1 MANLLQLLPQ
11 QGSASFLQSL
21 ESAQERFS
29 YSEFEDSVLSFL
41 WHLHDGLIKPDLVQ
55 VEEGKITL
63 HGVDFSEADSKDMIR
78 RMGL

>member
-1 MANLLQLLPQ
+1 MPNLVQLLPQ

-21 ESAQERFS
+21 ESAQERCS
-29 YSEFEDSVLSFL
+29 YVDFEGSMMSFL
-41 WHLHDGLIKPDLVQ
+41 KHLHDGLTKPDLVQ

-63 HGVDFSEADSKDMIR
+63 DGNELPEVDSKEMIR